1 MCNFG
6 LMWRLIMSHGAH
18 SLGGRYRAWHH
29 KGNDRETLVSKIKCV
44 LIGSGNIGT
53 DLLYK
58 LKRSDVL
65 DPVWMVGIDPDSEGL
80 ARARDMGLKTTD
92 EGVDGVLP
100 HLVADGIQ
108 IAFDATSAYVHKENS
123 DKMNAHGVFMVDLT
137 PAAVGPLCV
146 PPVNLDDLSET
157 MNVNMIS
164 CAGQATIPIVYGVS
178 RVQGVEYA
186 EIIASLA
193 SLSIGPGTRA
203 NLDEFTYTTSSAV
216 CEIGGA
222 KKGKALCIINPAE
235 PPMIMRNTIYCLTE
249 GEPDQAKITASLMEM
264 IEKVQQYVPGYRL
277 VNGPVFEGNK
287 VGVFMEVAGL
297 GDYLPTYAG
306 NLDIMTAAA
315 ARTAEMYAEKIL
327 SGELT
332 LVAEAV

>member
-1 MCNFG
+1 M
-6 LMWRLIMSHGAH
+6 A
-18 SLGGRYRAWHH
+18 
-29 KGNDRETLVSKIKCV
+29 KIKCV

-58 LKRSDVL
+58 LKRSEAL
-65 DPVWMVGIDPDSEGL
+65 EPVWMVGIDEDSEGL
-80 ARARDMGLKTTD
+80 ARAREMGLKTTAD
-92 EGVDGVLP
+92 GVDGVLP
-100 HLVADGIQ
+100 HLASDGVQ

-123 DKMNAHGVFMVDLT
+123 DKMNACGVFMVDLT
-137 PAAVGPLCV
+137 PAAIGPLCV
-146 PPVNLDDLSET
+146 PPVNLDQLADT

-178 RVQGVEYA
+178 RIQGVEYA

-193 SLSIGPGTRA
+193 SKSIGAGTRA
-203 NLDEFTYTTSSAV
+203 NLDEFTYTTSNAV
-216 CEIGGA
+216 CEVGGA
-222 KKGKALCIINPAE
+222 KKGKALCVINPAE

-249 GEPDQAKITASLMEM
+249 EEPNQERITASVMEM
-264 IEKVQQYVPGYRL
+264 IEAVQHYVPGYKL

-315 ARTAEMYAEKIL
+315 CRTAEMYAAKIL
-327 SGELT
+327 NGEMQ
-332 LVAEAV
+332 LVVEAS

>member
-1 MCNFG
+1 M
-6 LMWRLIMSHGAH
+6 
-18 SLGGRYRAWHH
+18 
-29 KGNDRETLVSKIKCV
+29 TKIKCA

-53 DLLYK
+53 DLMYK
-58 LKRSDVL
+58 LKRSPVL
-65 DPVWMVGIDPDSEGL
+65 EPVWMVGIDPESEGL
-80 ARARDMGLKTTD
+80 SRARDMGLKTTAD
-92 EGVDGVLP
+92 GVDGVLP
-100 HLVADGIQ
+100 HLAADGVQ

-137 PAAVGPLCV
+137 PAAIGPLCV
-146 PPVNLDDLSET
+146 PPVNLDELAET

-178 RVQGVEYA
+178 RVQSVDYA

-193 SLSIGPGTRA
+193 SKSIGPGTRA

-216 CEIGGA
+216 CEVGGA
-222 KKGKALCIINPAE
+222 RRGKALCVINPAE
-235 PPMIMRNTIYCLTE
+235 PPMIMRNTIYCMTDD
-249 GEPDQAKITASLMEM
+249 EPDQKRITESLMEM
-264 IEKVQQYVPGYRL
+264 IGKVEQYVPGYRL

-287 VGVFMEVAGL
+287 VGVFLEVAGL

-315 ARTAEMYAEKIL
+315 CRTAEMYAEKIL
-327 SGELT
+327 SGELK
-332 LVAEAV
+332 LLAEAV

>member
-1 MCNFG
+1 M
-6 LMWRLIMSHGAH
+6 A
-18 SLGGRYRAWHH
+18 
-29 KGNDRETLVSKIKCV
+29 KIKCV

-58 LKRSDVL
+58 LKRSEVL
-65 DPVWMVGIDPDSEGL
+65 EPVWMVGIDEDSEGL
-80 ARARDMGLKTTD
+80 ARAREMGLKTTAD
-92 EGVDGVLP
+92 GVDGVLP
-100 HLVADGIQ
+100 HLASDGVQ

-123 DKMNAHGVFMVDLT
+123 DKMNACGVFMVDLT
-137 PAAVGPLCV
+137 PAAIGPLCV
-146 PPVNLDDLSET
+146 PPVNLDKLADT

-178 RVQGVEYA
+178 RIQGVEYA

-193 SLSIGPGTRA
+193 SKSIGAGTRA
-203 NLDEFTYTTSSAV
+203 NLDEFTYTTSNAV
-216 CEIGGA
+216 CEVGGA
-222 KKGKALCIINPAE
+222 KKGKALCVINPAE

-249 GEPDQAKITASLMEM
+249 EEPDQERITASLMEM
-264 IEKVQQYVPGYRL
+264 IEAVQRYVPGYKL

-315 ARTAEMYAEKIL
+315 CRTAEMYAEKIL
-327 SGELT
+327 NGEMQ
-332 LVAEAV
+332 LVVEAS

>member
-1 MCNFG
+1 M
-6 LMWRLIMSHGAH
+6 A
-18 SLGGRYRAWHH
+18 
-29 KGNDRETLVSKIKCV
+29 KIKCV

-58 LKRSDVL
+58 LKRSEVL
-65 DPVWMVGIDPDSEGL
+65 EPVWMVGIDEDSEGL
-80 ARARDMGLKTTD
+80 ARAREMGLKTTAD
-92 EGVDGVLP
+92 GVDGVLP
-100 HLVADGIQ
+100 HLASDGVQ

-123 DKMNAHGVFMVDLT
+123 DKMNACGVFMVDLT
-137 PAAVGPLCV
+137 PAAIGPLCV
-146 PPVNLDDLSET
+146 PPVNLDQLADT

-178 RVQGVEYA
+178 RIQGVEYA

-193 SLSIGPGTRA
+193 SKSIGAGTRA
-203 NLDEFTYTTSSAV
+203 NLDEFTYTTSNAV
-216 CEIGGA
+216 CEVGGA
-222 KKGKALCIINPAE
+222 KKGKALCVINAAE

-249 GEPDQAKITASLMEM
+249 EEPYQERITASLMEM
-264 IEKVQQYVPGYRL
+264 IEAVQRYVPGYKL

-315 ARTAEMYAEKIL
+315 CRTAEMYAAKIL
-327 SGELT
+327 NGEMQ
-332 LVAEAV
+332 LVVEAS